1 METNK
6 DKIEGASYMYDEG
19 TNKAWNELRSKIQVD
34 EKDSSR
40 ILFTNSKSFFRVAA
54 TIVLFAALSIVGI
67 ILINSNKIIEKET
80 FANEQTIEVLPDGTT
95 VYLNTN
101 SKIIFPK
108 RFEKNKR
115 EITLKGEAFF
125 EVTKDKNRPFIINVN
140 EAQVEVLG
148 TSFNILSNSS
158 QKTVEVSV
166 ESGSV
171 KFSSK
176 LNNNNLILIKGETA
190 ILERNILNRKAIS
203 DINYMSWK
211 TKLIDFR
218 ESPLDYV
225 IKTINKTYAS
235 NIIIDNNLSSNLKLT
250 AKFDQVPLDTIVESI
265 CLAFNFDYKKTGAK
279 IHILNKQDTIE
290 ENSH

>member
-225 IKTINKTYAS
+225 ITTINKTYAS

-265 CLAFNFDYKKTGAK
+265 CLAFNFDYKKTGNK
-279 IHILNKQDTIE
+279 IHILNKQDPIE
-290 ENSH
+290 EDSH

>member
-158 QKTVEVSV
+158 RKTVEVSV